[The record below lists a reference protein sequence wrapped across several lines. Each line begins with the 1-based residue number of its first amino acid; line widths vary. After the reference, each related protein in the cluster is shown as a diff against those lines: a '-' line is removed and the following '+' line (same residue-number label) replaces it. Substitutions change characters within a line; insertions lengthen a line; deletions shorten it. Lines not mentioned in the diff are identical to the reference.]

1 MSRKT
6 EAGFSRIIILLIV
19 VLLGV
24 AVYVLKPWS
33 KLNLPFLS
41 KTPDLGAKIYQ
52 QTQNPVIGLPETNPF
67 SKINP
72 FKGVYKNPFE

>member
-6 EAGFSRIIILLIV
+6 EAGFHWIRVLLIMAF
-19 VLLGV
+19 LGV
-24 AVYVLKPWS
+24 AIYFLKPWN

-41 KTPDLGAKIYQ
+41 KTPDLGTKIYQ
-52 QTQNPVIGLPETNPF
+52 QSQNPVKGLPQTNPF
-67 SKINP
+67 TRVNP